1 MHSNASYSISNW
13 KYIIRNINDSTVT
26 FHEVLS
32 SWCVWHG
39 RSVMYMRMGLFYS
52 QLVVRHIPKL
62 RSKNS
67 EELDYEII
75 LPSRNETSFAT
86 ATRTSERRSAWKFA
100 HADEAKITALV
111 ISRLPLSL
119 HYYVWCVEA
128 RFELL
133 PRAKNASVKRS
144 IYNPVQSR

>member
-1 MHSNASYSISNW
+1 MQV
-13 KYIIRNINDSTVT
+13 TVFRT
-26 FHEVLS
+26 ENKLLGTLITQQLLFMRFFLHDVFGMGEV
-32 SWCVWHG
+32 WCTCAWV
-39 RSVMYMRMGLFYS
+39 LFYS

-100 HADEAKITALV
+100 RADEAKITALV
-111 ISRLPLSL
+111 ISRLRLSL